1 MDLRQTSVNIVNN
14 VKYKNICDYSCQE
27 YSVGCMYLRVLHDKA
42 GRWLV
47 SAE

>member
-14 VKYKNICDYSCQE
+14 VKYKNIGDYSCQE
-27 YSVGCMYLRVLHDKA
+27 YSVGCMYLRVYDKA
-42 GRWLV
+42 DRWLV